1 MSRTKSK
8 PKVSVLKTVFEGLKI
23 YLCNLDIFV
32 KYLSF
37 PVLGTFIGM
46 FILFWIN
53 YCYVVNLEKL
63 QASNP
68 IFNNAAVILTLVII
82 LTIPGFLIMIK
93 AFVDYI
99 VAFGALNS
107 MCVNDQRIADVH
119 THNEIIKRRFAPYCV
134 LLIVLSIIF
143 GALSFPI
150 LIPLLILALVFLALA
165 VQVFTLEEDSSPFDA
180 ITKSLSLVK
189 SNFWAVFWVLVIIT
203 LISYVAVPYLVTWA
217 VSKTPMLTIM
227 ANPVEKYI
235 SLLPINDF
243 NSLMTELGVPYKFD
257 VIIFSE
263 MIVQSVIS
271 TIVIMY
277 MLPFRCACCV
287 SLYKNLSEFHYPI
300 DTENVKSKPKRK
312 KKEA

>member
-8 PKVSVLKTVFEGLKI
+8 SEISVIKTVFEGLKI
-23 YLCNLDIFV
+23 YLYNLDIFI
-32 KYLSF
+32 KYLTF

-53 YCYVVNLEKL
+53 YCYVTNLEKL
-63 QASNP
+63 QAANP
-68 IFNNAAVILTLVII
+68 IFDNAAVILTFVII

-93 AFVDYI
+93 AFVDYLI
-99 VAFGALNS
+99 AFGALNS
-107 MCVNDQRIADVH
+107 MCVNEQRIVDVH

-143 GALSFPI
+143 GTLSFPL
-150 LIPLLILALVFLALA
+150 LIPVLILALVFFALA
-165 VQVFTLEEDSSPFDA
+165 VQVFTLEENSSPFDA
-180 ITKSLSLVK
+180 IGKSFELVK
-189 SNFWAVFWVLVIIT
+189 SNFWAVFWVLIIIT
-203 LISYVAVPYLVTWA
+203 LISYVAVPYLITWA
-217 VSKTPMLTIM
+217 VSKTPLLTIL

-243 NSLMTELGVPYKFD
+243 NSLMVELGIPYKFD
-257 VIIFSE
+257 VILFAETI
-263 MIVQSVIS
+263 IQSIIS

-287 SLYKNLSEFHYPI
+287 NLYKNLSEFHYPV
-300 DTENVKSKPKRK
+300 DKEEKQKNVKKRTHK
-312 KKEA
+312 